1 MPGAVA
7 RRDGRPPRFRLGRRG
22 VARRRV
28 VQMEPGGVP
37 DLNHRLLFG
46 IIGITAGHRNGRD
59 GVIPQGEGDL
69 FQMVIAQRI
78 GFAPGLQIHSG
89 RCAEA
94 GERQRHEQTDQQL
107 AADRGHRVVGIR

>member
-1 MPGAVA
+1 MKMFSWEDENENLSFRCLRSGAGYRFFRMDDNVTVRETLTSTNPG
-7 RRDGRPPRFRLGRRG
+7 
-22 VARRRV
+22 
-28 VQMEPGGVP
+28 
-37 DLNHRLLFG
+37 
-46 IIGITAGHRNGRD
+46 

-69 FQMVIAQRI
+69 FQMVVAQRI

-94 GERQRHEQTDQQL
+94 SERQRHEQTDQQL